1 MMNVRSIW
9 RGVSLLLLIYPAWN
23 SLLYGEVIL
32 PTGDIVKS
40 AAKWETTQSQA
51 PDAVVDSFGG
61 VSDPVKGDVL
71 KLAYD
76 LKDADSAWV
85 NFATKTDALPSS
97 IPVSAF
103 QAFKFHLKGDGLDN
117 KLIMEVKTAG
127 NIVYKTL
134 SLNISTKTTGWETI
148 SVPFSDFQY
157 AYDASDPENHTV
169 PEDPGWNDR
178 DFIKSMGFTIEPD
191 KGGAGSITIDE
202 LLMIPSDE
210 TEILIDDAEGN
221 TFNSVNGNLGEL
233 AGATLNQVISPAPY
247 AGSYCR
253 EIISP
258 ATTGAGMWQHIY
270 YNDLTYTPLDING
283 FSHLSFYLRL
293 PSEISGDLVVA
304 VKDLDDNEKQ
314 LKVQD
319 YFTGGVIPVGSW
331 KQVLIPLTD
340 MSDVSI
346 VFSKMGEL
354 LFVLPP
360 NITIYLDDIKFINL
374 QAGQD
379 YLIDAMDTFH
389 ENSSWVTYEAVETEV
404 SLYSVPGRQ
413 GNAIR
418 MEYTFPGNKF
428 ERWANMTRGFG
439 LNVLKDNANAFQ
451 FDYKGL
457 GNKNNLEFKIKD
469 DNDTVFRMLL
479 ENVTY
484 TGGSWKTLTVLYDN
498 LVYFSGSDKNFNFKN
513 VTKMEFA
520 ISKSI
525 GGRGEFYLDTIRC
538 LKCPDFSQGLPSD
551 RLITNFSIDNNP
563 FAPQTDIVRSTAA
576 FSFTLG
582 EPARVWLKFY
592 DLAGKTVLRLDAGV
606 LPAGIQSIIWD
617 GLDRN
622 GSLVRNG
629 LYLYQFVAEGQN
641 ATQKIKNIIGVVR

>member
-9 RGVSLLLLIYPAWN
+9 RGALLLLIVYPAWS
-23 SLLYGEVIL
+23 SLLYGDVIL
-32 PTGDIVKS
+32 PSGDIVKS
-40 AAKWETTQSQA
+40 AAKWETSHSQA

-61 VSDPVKGDVL
+61 VSDPIKGDVL
-71 KLAYD
+71 KLVYD

-85 NFATKTDALPSS
+85 NLATKTGSLPSS

-103 QAFKFHLKGDGLDN
+103 QAFKFRLQGDGLAN
-117 KLIMEVKTAG
+117 KLILEVKTIS
-127 NIVYKTL
+127 NLVYKTL
-134 SLNISTKTTGWETI
+134 ALNISTKTTGWETI
-148 SVPFSDFQY
+148 TVPFNDFTY
-157 AYDASDPENHTV
+157 VYDASDPGNTTV

-202 LLMIPSDE
+202 LIMLPSE
-210 TEILIDDAEGN
+210 ATEVLIDDAEGN
-221 TFNSVNGNLGEL
+221 TFNSVNSNLGEL
-233 AGATLNQVISPAPY
+233 AGATINQVTSPVPF

-258 ATTGAGMWQHIY
+258 AATGAGMWQHIY
-270 YNDLTYTPLDING
+270 YNDLTTTPLDING

-293 PSEISGDLVVA
+293 PDAVSEDLIVS
-304 VKDLDDNEKQ
+304 VKDTDNHEKQ
-314 LKVQD
+314 LKIQD
-319 YFTGGVIPVGSW
+319 YFTGGNIPAGSW
-331 KQVLIPLTD
+331 VQVLIPLTD
-340 MSDVSI
+340 MSSASI

-354 LFVLPP
+354 LFILPQ
-360 NITIYLDDIKFINL
+360 NTTIYIDEIKFINL
-374 QAGQD
+374 QAGED
-379 YLIDAMDTFH
+379 YLVDSMDTFY
-389 ENSSWVTYEAVETEV
+389 ENSSWVTYEAVGTEV
-404 SLYSVPGRQ
+404 ALSSVTGQQ

-418 MEYTFPGNKF
+418 LEYMFPDNLF

-439 LNVLKDNANAFQ
+439 LNVLGDNANAFQ

-457 GNKNNLEFKIKD
+457 GNQNNLEFKVKD
-469 DNDTVFRMLL
+469 DNDTVFRILL
-479 ENVTY
+479 ENVTD
-484 TGGSWKTLTVLYDN
+484 TGSVWKTLTVLYDN

-513 VTKMEFA
+513 VTKIEFA

-538 LKCPDFSQGLPSD
+538 LKSPDFSQNLPSD
-551 RLITNFSIDNNP
+551 RIITNFSIDNNP
-563 FAPQTDIVRSTAA
+563 FAPQTNLVNSTAA

-582 EPARVWLKFY
+582 APAKVWLKVF
-592 DLAGKTVLRLDAGV
+592 DLAGRTVLRLDAGV
-606 LPAGIQSIIWD
+606 LSAGTQSLVWD

-629 LYLYQFVAEGQN
+629 IYIYQLVAEGQN